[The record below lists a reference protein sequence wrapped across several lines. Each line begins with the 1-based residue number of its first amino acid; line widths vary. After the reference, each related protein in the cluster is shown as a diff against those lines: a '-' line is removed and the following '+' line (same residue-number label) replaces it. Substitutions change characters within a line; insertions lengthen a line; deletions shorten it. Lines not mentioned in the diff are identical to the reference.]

1 MVKIH
6 VDTAKTK
13 KAHAYYTRIAE
24 CFELFPIEQADVIV
38 VLGGDGYMLNALHR
52 TNDMRIPLYG
62 VHCGTVG
69 FLMNEISLD
78 DIESLPHRIENA
90 SVTKLHPL
98 KIEAEQIDGK
108 KTVLHAINEITLQR
122 QTHQVCKLSI
132 AINDKVRLKNLAG
145 DGLIISTAA
154 GSTAYNFSA
163 RGPIIPL
170 GIPLLALT
178 PLNPFRPRHWNGAI
192 IPNTA
197 RIDIEILEASNR
209 SVEATADYVTVQN
222 ITRVLI
228 EEDRSVEFHLLFD
241 SDRNLE
247 ERILN
252 EQFASGYA

>member
-6 VDTAKTK
+6 VDAAKTR
-13 KAHAYYTRIAE
+13 KAHAYYARIAE
-24 CFELFPIEQADVIV
+24 CIEVFPIEQADVIV
-38 VLGGDGYMLNALHR
+38 VLGGDGYMLDALHR
-52 TNDMRIPLYG
+52 TNGMHIPLYG

-69 FLMNEISLD
+69 FLMNAVPLD
-78 DIESLPHRIENA
+78 DIENLMHRIESA

-108 KTVLHAINEITLQR
+108 KTILHAINEIVLHR

-132 AINDKVRLKNLAG
+132 AINDKLRLKNLAG
-145 DGLIISTAA
+145 DGLIVSTAA

-197 RIDIEILEASNR
+197 RIDIQVLDASNR
-209 SVEATADYVTVQN
+209 LVEATADCVTLQN

-228 EEDRSVEFHLLFD
+228 EEDRLVEFHLLFD
-241 SDRNLE
+241 SDRSLE

-252 EQFASGYA
+252 EQFAGGYA